1 MTPNDTTNYNP
12 AEDENQGIM
21 TKLAQ
26 GEEANTGIPQATY
39 MSPVT
44 ASGPEP
50 EKAEVADPE
59 ADNGLND
66 DMLEEEDI
74 EKETVD
80 VEYEDGD
87 N

>member
-1 MTPNDTTNYNP
+1 MNSDNTQYNP
-12 AEDENQGIM
+12 AEDENQGVM

-26 GEEANTGIPQATY
+26 GEEANTGIPQAAY

-50 EKAEVADPE
+50 EKAEIADSE
-59 ADNGLND
+59 ATIGLND

-74 EKETVD
+74 EQGNVD